1 MEYIKGSNQLR
12 ALFSTYWILFRGWYK
27 GEIREAV
34 IENVEKMLKCRT
46 PQLGFHEYRCP
57 HCNRRRLIPHS
68 CKSRFC
74 NSCGKILTDNWTEE
88 RLSDILQVGY
98 HHIIFT
104 LPWQLRAII
113 LLNRKVMLNLLF
125 RSVKKSILDWTEQQG
140 YTPGIYVIL
149 HTYGSD
155 IKFNVHFHVI
165 ITSGGISKDR
175 KRWISSK
182 DGYLMPEKGLKKRW
196 RYNVIHEMIVA
207 NNKGF
212 LEMPL
217 LKKTGKR
224 LNLRGVISV
233 ISKLQWYIYIGTCL
247 LDIGL
252 TVKYVARY
260 TKKPVL
266 AETRIKSYDSKWAIF
281 TYKDYA
287 DNSKIKVKKM
297 RLFTFMSYLINH
309 IPDKHFRIVRGYGIF
324 SNRVKGEL
332 LSLSRELVGD
342 KSKLE
347 GKNHKSWQERYIEQ
361 TGQDPLICE
370 KCQTPMELVY
380 RCFKLESNYLSKLN
394 IKDIWS
400 PLPSIQFNSG

>member
-1 MEYIKGSNQLR
+1 VERIAGSNQLR
-12 ALFSTYWILFRGWYK
+12 ELFSSYWLLFKIWYK
-27 GEIREAV
+27 GELREAV

-74 NSCGKILTDNWTEE
+74 NSCGKVMTDNWTQE
-88 RLSDILQVGY
+88 RLSDILPVGY
-98 HHIIFT
+98 HHLVFT

-113 LLNRKVMLNLLF
+113 MLNRKVMLNLLF
-125 RSVKKSILDWTEQQG
+125 LSVKKSILDWTEAQG

-175 KRWISSK
+175 KRWIYKK
-182 DGYLMPEKGLKKRW
+182 DGYLMPEKGLKRRW
-196 RYNVIHEMIVA
+196 KYNVIHEMINA
-207 NNKGF
+207 NNKDL

-217 LKKTGKR
+217 LKKTGKY
-224 LNLRGVISV
+224 LNIRGVISV
-233 ISKLQWYIYIGTCL
+233 ISKLQWYVYIGACL
-247 LDIGL
+247 SEIGL
-252 TVKYVARY
+252 TVKYVGRY

-266 AETRIKSYDSKWAIF
+266 AETRIKSYDSKWVIF

-287 DNSKIKVKKM
+287 ENGKIKIKKM
-297 RLFTFMSYLINH
+297 RLFIFISYLINH
-309 IPDKHFRIVRGYGIF
+309 IPDKYFRIVRGYGIF

-332 LSLSRELVGD
+332 LPLSRKLLEKVSEKKEL
-342 KSKLE
+342 K
-347 GKNHKSWQERYIEQ
+347 HKSWRERYNESK
-361 TGQDPLICE
+361 GKDPLICE
-370 KCQTPMELVY
+370 KCQSAMELVY
-380 RCFKLESNYLSKLN
+380 CCFNLESSYLSKLN
-394 IKDIWS
+394 ITDIWK
-400 PLPSIQFNSG
+400 PLPSVQFNSG